1 MCNFPSLKCIS
12 RILPRSLINETNG
25 LESRTRVYR
34 YALISFEKY
43 RRKSY
48 TRDAFYSEKKKNRE
62 SWLCTKTGKSRT
74 YTLTRT
80 WNDETNR
87 LEFQMR
93 YVFIVIRCFLS
104 KSSWLIRERR

>member
-48 TRDAFYSEKKKNRE
+48 TRDAFYSEKKR
-62 SWLCTKTGKSRT
+62 TGN
-74 YTLTRT
+74 LG
-80 WNDETNR
+80 
-87 LEFQMR
+87 
-93 YVFIVIRCFLS
+93 YVQKLGNHVPIL
-104 KSSWLIRERR
+104 